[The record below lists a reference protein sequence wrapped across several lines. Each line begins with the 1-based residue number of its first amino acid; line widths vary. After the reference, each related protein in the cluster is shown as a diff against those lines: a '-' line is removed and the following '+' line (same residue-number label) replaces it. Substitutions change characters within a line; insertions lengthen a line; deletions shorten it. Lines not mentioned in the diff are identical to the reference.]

1 IENPTGH
8 QRTVEDV
15 KDVTSHIKETQSPKE
30 GKPVLLFLIQFLCGL
45 RSVQPVINMNSHVL
59 LRVDLLIIVKLRT
72 GLIYQCFSISFLSNF
87 SEHVKTLETCL
98 TDIEKIASEM
108 DTVKKNVSITNV
120 AGGTVGIVSGALC
133 ITGLAL
139 APVTLGA
146 STALTIAGAAVGAA
160 AGLGGAAATIT
171 EVTLNRSDQKKIQE
185 ILNKYKHTIA
195 RIEGCIGKEELV
207 FREVSELNEE
217 NLIENIQERNQNIVQ
232 NEIPYTE
239 LRAGVQIAGAGRAV
253 VNMVDDIVSLSRMGD
268 VVGDVARVGM
278 RGAGQGALRIAG
290 GVGSG
295 IFMVVDLYKSM
306 KVKSNEKEEAGSMAE
321 LVQQQEGKWS
331 GLMSREE
338 RVASTQKSRVTP
350 C

>member
-1 IENPTGH
+1 MDNRYFFEMYDH
-8 QRTVEDV
+8 LQ
-15 KDVTSHIKETQSPKE
+15 KLETIRNIRE
-30 GKPVLLFLIQFLCGL
+30 
-45 RSVQPVINMNSHVL
+45 
-59 LRVDLLIIVKLRT
+59 LRT

-295 IFMVVDLYKSM
+295 IFMVVDLYSICKNSIALAKGKKNETAEIMRKIVEELRCELETYKQLYDVLQNGM
-306 KVKSNEKEEAGSMAE
+306 KDTMKNKAALEKDFI
-321 LVQQQEGKWS
+321 L
-331 GLMSREE
+331 E
-338 RVASTQKSRVTP
+338 R
-350 C
+350 